1 MKILQTESADMTT
14 FVESGWTVIPL
25 NVPVLLIEPPSVS
38 MELRETKE
46 EQIVI
51 GDIDFIPAIG
61 RRHIDMLTHRTLLE
75 ESVMKHREIWKTLAK
90 K

>member
-1 MKILQTESADMTT
+1 MKILQTESADITT
-14 FVESGWTVIPL
+14 FEESGWTVIPL

-38 MELRETKE
+38 VELREAKE
-46 EQIVI
+46 EQVI
-51 GDIDFIPAIG
+51 LGDIDFIPAIG
-61 RRHIDMLTHRTLLE
+61 GRHIDMLTHRALLE